1 MSATVCC
8 RFGSWGLVIKLNFCS
23 DFQHKVWSGVWSWSW
38 DWIRNWSLI
47 KICVELVIWTQ
58 PSGPLCLWQCFNYCD
73 LFSIYASRFYSC
85 VLSSISVTETVSC
98 FPSKADRCNS
108 LLWVLD
114 FHYMGLRWKDKVSPF
129 TSKAELKKKV
139 SGQGSPAPH
148 HHPGEQIPRFLI
160 SRSGLWWQ
168 WQWQSAVKW

>member
-1 MSATVCC
+1 MAMMLVTGFVC
-8 RFGSWGLVIKLNFCS
+8 R
-23 DFQHKVWSGVWSWSW
+23 
-38 DWIRNWSLI
+38 
-47 KICVELVIWTQ
+47 
-58 PSGPLCLWQCFNYCD
+58 GPLRLNGGMASKIDFVFVFLYLCLVLSLCFLIYFFVLFFNYCD